1 MQMSLALRGSFAR
14 KNIENKGKKA
24 CIYSSIMVKYKK
36 CEKHYFLIYRKLK
49 RPYLREMCR
58 LYYPKGR

>member
-1 MQMSLALRGSFAR
+1 MEPRVAGLFCYKIL
-14 KNIENKGKKA
+14 KNKDKKA
-24 CIYSSIMVKYKK
+24 CIYSLIMVKYKK

-49 RPYLREMCR
+49 RPYLHEMCR

>member
-1 MQMSLALRGSFAR
+1 MSLALRGSFAR

-36 CEKHYFLIYRKLK
+36 CENALMFRKF
-49 RPYLREMCR
+49 
-58 LYYPKGR
+58 